1 MNRSNWRRLWLA
13 LLAPAV
19 ILGALEGTL
28 RLTGVAPAPR
38 EMRFPG
44 FELVPKDLASGLCPM
59 QRHPTRFYQQ
69 VPNQVGPFASDEQAF
84 RGGRHP
90 SWHEN
95 LLRVAFIG
103 DSCTMGFGCR
113 YGESFVG
120 VAESALR
127 RRFPE
132 RDVDGVN
139 AGCAGYSTY
148 QNRLDLEERVLP
160 LRPQIVVL
168 AISAWNDTQGAV
180 EIADEVW
187 GERLSGMEQ
196 GVGRAVR
203 RLHLGRMVERLISD
217 AGSQPSSTTPLPERP
232 RGERPNGARVP
243 ESQFRSN
250 VTQMIERSRAAGSEV
265 IVVLLTTT
273 AASEQSDPEPKRY
286 REIARGLAAER
297 GVLILDA
304 EPLFAVRDTTT
315 FFDSIH
321 PAEAGHRAIGL
332 ALAERV
338 AETAAKLES
347 PEGSPGA
354 KPTITALEP
363 AKGFAFGD
371 LDLVVHGS
379 GFESAHDLR
388 WFLGGEPL
396 ELVRVESDA
405 RIRLRTG
412 PLPPGPLTLESVCTT
427 GSTVREG
434 AFDALAPELSTS
446 VTDGNAKVR
455 VTGRPGDHVTL
466 YLATERGESLKL
478 FGRRFGLKVGTLLP
492 QTFEG
497 AVPDGGEWVLSVP
510 LRSSPDAPTRTFFLQ
525 AIVEPTA
532 GRPPHVALYTE
543 VVEIHA

>member
-1 MNRSNWRRLWLA
+1 M
-13 LLAPAV
+13 
-19 ILGALEGTL
+19 ILGGLEATL
-28 RLTGVAPAPR
+28 RVTGIAPAPR

-148 QNRLDLEERVLP
+148 QNRVDLEERVLP

-180 EIADEVW
+180 EIDDAAW
-187 GERLSGMEQ
+187 GERLASIER
-196 GVGRAVR
+196 GVGHAVR
-203 RLHLGRMVERLISD
+203 QLHLGRIIEHGIARIGAAD
-217 AGSQPSSTTPLPERP
+217 EKGTPLPERP
-232 RGERPNGARVP
+232 RGERPNGARVTEP
-243 ESQFRSN
+243 QFREN
-250 VTQMIERSRAAGSEV
+250 VARMIERSRAAGSQV
-265 IVVLLTTT
+265 IVALLTTT
-273 AASEQSDPEPKRY
+273 EASERGDPEPKRY

-297 GVLILDA
+297 GVPILDV

-332 ALAERV
+332 ALAERI
-338 AETAAKLES
+338 AETAAKLPS
-347 PEGSPGA
+347 PAGWSGT

-363 AKGFAFGD
+363 ATGFAFGD
-371 LDLVVHGS
+371 RELVVHGS
-379 GFESAHDLR
+379 GFESARDLR
-388 WFLGGEPL
+388 LFLGGEPL
-396 ELVRVESDA
+396 ELVRVDSDS
-405 RIRLRTG
+405 RIRVRAG
-412 PLPPGPLTLESVCTT
+412 PLPPGPLAIESVSRA
-427 GSTVREG
+427 GSTVREE
-434 AFDALAPELSTS
+434 AFEALAPELSTS
-446 VTDGNAKVR
+446 MNEGIAKVR
-455 VTGRPGDHVTL
+455 VTGQPGDRVTL

-497 AVPDGGEWVLSVP
+497 VVPEDGEWVLSVP
-510 LRSSPDAPTRTFFLQ
+510 LRSAPDAPTRTFFLQ

-532 GRPPHVALYTE
+532 GRSPHVALYTE
-543 VVEIHA
+543 VVEIAA